1 MTGIDQVHS
10 LIQDTIARYY
20 SLMAQV
26 RQVKLVPMAE
36 NEWGWSG
43 AEIRRYKVSLQQ
55 GNMSCSTRAVLFP

>member
-20 SLMAQV
+20 SPMAQV
-26 RQVKLVPMAE
+26 RQVNPVPMAE
-36 NEWGWSG
+36 NERGWSG

-55 GNMSCSTRAVLFP
+55 GNMSWSTRAVLFP